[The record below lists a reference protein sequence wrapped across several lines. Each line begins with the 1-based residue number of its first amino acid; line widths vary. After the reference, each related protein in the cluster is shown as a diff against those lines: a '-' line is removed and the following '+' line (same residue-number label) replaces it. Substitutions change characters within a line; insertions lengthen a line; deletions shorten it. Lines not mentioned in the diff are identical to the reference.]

1 MMWIKPIIYKLGTMK
16 SDLQQIESRIINL
29 VGANLERFNYD
40 DLSKKQ
46 KKEVQNLLQERR
58 DILNEMFQPT
68 EDNLAL
74 FRKVNDELYH
84 RTMAL
89 NERVKKFV
97 AKKNILLDS
106 PDFDDDYELEGTL
119 KFVFND
125 ETSICHLPDDDC
137 FGSNFAVM
145 IKTLY
150 EVYSQ
155 SGIESIAT
163 IDEHRGPLDDGVSWY
178 ESPFTRFPE
187 FKDFI
192 ICHAVHD
199 LTDHKLYS
207 IPDLIRLND
216 FWSEVEFKAQ
226 SITNQDGQHYDFL
239 KQEFFGK

>member
-1 MMWIKPIIYKLGTMK
+1 MK
-16 SDLQQIESRIINL
+16 QKLQQTESRIIDF
-29 VGANLERFNYD
+29 VGSDLEEFKYD
-40 DLSKKQ
+40 ELS
-46 KKEVQNLLQERR
+46 EVVREEVKHLLRERR
-58 DILNEMFQPT
+58 DILNDMFQPT
-68 EDNLAL
+68 EENLDY
-74 FRKVNDELYH
+74 FCKINDELY
-84 RTMAL
+84 RLTVAL

-97 AKKNILLDS
+97 GKKDILLDS

-125 ETSICHLPDDDC
+125 ESSICHLPDDDYY
-137 FGSNFAVM
+137 GSKFAVM

-150 EVYSQ
+150 EVYSH

-163 IDEHRGPLDDGVSWY
+163 INEHRGPLDDGVSWY
-178 ESPFTRFPE
+178 EYPFNRFPE

-207 IPDLIRLND
+207 IPDLLRLND

-226 SITNQDGQHYDFL
+226 SITNQDGQHYDFK
-239 KQEFFGK
+239 KQEFKT

>member
-1 MMWIKPIIYKLGTMK
+1 MTQTL
-16 SDLQQIESRIINL
+16 LQTESRIIEL
-29 VGANLERFNYD
+29 VGTDLDQFNYD
-40 DLSKKQ
+40 ELSKAEQ
-46 KKEVQNLLQERR
+46 EEVKSLLRERR

-106 PDFDDDYELEGTL
+106 PGFDDDYEFEGSLE
-119 KFVFND
+119 FVFND
-125 ETSICHLPDDDC
+125 ESSICHLPDDDYY
-137 FGSNFAVM
+137 GSNFAVM

-150 EVYSQ
+150 EVYSH
-155 SGIESIAT
+155 SGIDSIVT
-163 IDEHRGPLDDGVSWY
+163 INERHGPLDDGVSWY
-178 ESPFTRFPE
+178 EYPFNRFPE

-207 IPDLIRLND
+207 IPDLLRLND
-216 FWSEVEFKAQ
+216 FWSEVEFQAQ
-226 SITNQDGQHYDFL
+226 SITNQDGQRYDFK
-239 KQEFFGK
+239 KQCFVPK

>member
-1 MMWIKPIIYKLGTMK
+1 MRIKPIIYKLGTMK
-16 SDLQQIESRIINL
+16 SDLQQIESRIIEL
-29 VGANLERFNYD
+29 VGSDLDVFRYD
-40 DLSKKQ
+40 DLSKEQ
-46 KKEVQNLLQERR
+46 KEEVKRLLQERR

-68 EDNLAL
+68 EANLAQ
-74 FRKVNDELYH
+74 FGKVNDELY
-84 RTMAL
+84 RLTIAL
-89 NERVKKFV
+89 NERIQKFI
-97 AKKNILLDS
+97 AKKEILLDT

-125 ETSICHLPDDDC
+125 ESSLSHLPDHDDY
-137 FGSNFAVM
+137 GSNFAVM

-150 EVYSQ
+150 EVYSH
-155 SGIESIAT
+155 SGIESIVT
-163 IDEHRGPLDDGVSWY
+163 LNEHRGPLDDGVSWY